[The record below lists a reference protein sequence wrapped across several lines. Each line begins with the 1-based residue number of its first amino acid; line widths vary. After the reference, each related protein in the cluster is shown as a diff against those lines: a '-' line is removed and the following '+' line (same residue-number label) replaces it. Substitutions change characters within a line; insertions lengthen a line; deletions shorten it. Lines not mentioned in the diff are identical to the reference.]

1 MFHVEHLE
9 VASGNFSQKFRFCQ
23 FATKIAPYAILP
35 LNTYQL
41 LHLFFKSV
49 FRGGFEGRF
58 FCVFGQKIA
67 AYRFPV
73 RRKRK
78 KITCRTTLRR
88 RAERQCRQACP
99 TVVGLNFSNFWRASI
114 RNPVADSYESPEG
127 IEMDSQSRIF
137 SIWRKSLSR

>member
-41 LHLFFKSV
+41 LHLFLKSV

-58 FCVFGQKIA
+58 FAFSD
-67 AYRFPV
+67 
-73 RRKRK
+73 K
-78 KITCRTTLRR
+78 KLRR
-88 RAERQCRQACP
+88 TGFPYAAKEKKSLAERLYVDEQNAN
-99 TVVGLNFSNFWRASI
+99 VGRRDPRDTARLPHRGRLEFFQFLA
-114 RNPVADSYESPEG
+114 G
-127 IEMDSQSRIF
+127 FDSQPRCGFI
-137 SIWRKSLSR
+137 RKPRGD

>member
-78 KITCRTTLRR
+78 KSL
-88 RAERQCRQACP
+88 AERLYVDEQNAN
-99 TVVGLNFSNFWRASI
+99 VGRRDPRDTARLPQRGRLEFFQFLA
-114 RNPVADSYESPEG
+114 G
-127 IEMDSQSRIF
+127 FDSQPRCGF
-137 SIWRKSLSR
+137 TRKPRGD